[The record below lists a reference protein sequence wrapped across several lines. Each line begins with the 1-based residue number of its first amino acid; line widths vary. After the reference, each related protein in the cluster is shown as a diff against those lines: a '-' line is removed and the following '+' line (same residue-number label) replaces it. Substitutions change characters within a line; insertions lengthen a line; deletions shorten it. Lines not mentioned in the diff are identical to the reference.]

1 MSQGSQQEQ
10 GKIANITTYSHFTG
24 AVFGCG
30 VGFLLGAKFGDNA
43 RKIAGITMMSVGAVA
58 ILPYAI
64 YLAVKLLKPAHSAS
78 SMRRKLRSIREGST
92 ADFAQNPEDLDAMLR

>member
-1 MSQGSQQEQ
+1 MSQGNQQQQ

-30 VGFLLGAKFGDNA
+30 LGFLLGTRFNDST
-43 RKIAGITMMSVGAVA
+43 RKIAGITMMSIGAVA

-64 YLAVKLLKPAHSAS
+64 YLAVKLLKPAHTAS
-78 SMRRKLRSIREGST
+78 SMRRKLRSIREGS
-92 ADFAQNPEDLDAMLR
+92 DFVQNPEDLDAMLR